1 MKSRKTTFQLAIILV
16 FFLGNIASINAQS
29 YCTVSSTPWNYWMTK
44 VSIGSTSFTSS
55 KEAYGNFVSSTFTVD
70 RGQANTLT
78 LESFGSDY
86 VPNSTVYWAAW
97 IDFNGNG
104 VFTDAGEMVI
114 NPSTATKVY
123 NYPLGGMNNAP
134 LADRQASATISVPTG
149 ATNGTKRMRVMF
161 KSGSAPASNGCET
174 VAVGEVEDYT
184 VNITG
189 TTTGG
194 CTSAPTLTC
203 PVNISVTAAS
213 GATSATANFM
223 TATASSPCGSSTS
236 VGYTINGSSVTS
248 SYAFPVGS
256 TTVTVN
262 ATHISNNFVAV
273 CSFTVVVTAGT
284 TGNPTTSTQWSG
296 GTLSTDNIFRMGRV
310 AIGTTNFGS
319 DNTFNLLVRGGIRT
333 EKIKMDVASANQWA
347 DYVFAKGYDL
357 KPLKEV
363 KQYIDKNKHLPN
375 IPSAEELVKQGL
387 DVMQMMAK
395 QQEKI
400 EELYLY
406 MIQLNETIAKQ
417 QAEIKALKAMSAKS
431 K

>member
-1 MKSRKTTFQLAIILV
+1 MIFTTKKALFGATLAL
-16 FFLGNIASINAQS
+16 FLGSISSMNAQS

-55 KEAYGNFVSSTFTVD
+55 KEPYGNFVSSTFTVD
-70 RGQANTLT
+70 RGQVNTLI
-78 LESFGSDY
+78 LESFENGTWIA
-86 VPNSTVYWAAW
+86 NSSVYWAAW

-114 NPSTATKVY
+114 NPASATKTY
-123 NYPLGGMNNAP
+123 NFANGGGNLNN
-134 LADRQASATISVPTG
+134 LSDRQVSATISVPTS
-149 ATNGTKRMRVMF
+149 TINGTKRMRVMF
-161 KSGSAPASNGCET
+161 KGGSAPASNGCET
-174 VAVGEVEDYT
+174 VAAGEVEDYT

-194 CTSAPTLTC
+194 GCTSAPTVACPSNITLTA
-203 PVNISVTAAS
+203 VS
-213 GATSATANFM
+213 GATTATTNFT
-223 TATASSPCGSSTS
+223 TATASSPCGVTPT
-236 VGYTINGSSVTS
+236 VAYTVNGTVVNFT
-248 SYAFPVGS
+248 YAFPIGTTTVTATAS
-256 TTVTVN
+256 HTSNAQTASCSFTVTVN
-262 ATHISNNFVAV
+262 A
-273 CSFTVVVTAGT
+273 GT
-284 TGNPTTSTQWSG
+284 TSSG
-296 GTLSTDNIFRMGRV
+296 GGGQWTGTNQTDNISRMGRV
-310 AIGTTNFGS
+310 AIGTTNFGA

-375 IPSAEELVKQGL
+375 VPSAEELTKQGL

-417 QAEIKALKAMSAKS
+417 QTEIKALKGN
-431 K
+431 